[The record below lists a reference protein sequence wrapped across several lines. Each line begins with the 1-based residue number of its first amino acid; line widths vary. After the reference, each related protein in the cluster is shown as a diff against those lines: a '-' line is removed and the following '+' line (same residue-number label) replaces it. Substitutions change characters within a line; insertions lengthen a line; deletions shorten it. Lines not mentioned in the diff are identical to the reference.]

1 MILLVKL
8 NQLDFARVVLENY
21 SEEIAEENEQLTKHC
36 LGLLEMA
43 SGNYSGAA
51 NIFNKIRPQI
61 DSSLYFYCAAY
72 AEFLK
77 GKAADADNFLK
88 MALGLN
94 KTNEKFL
101 ELEAKIEACL

>member
-1 MILLVKL
+1 
-8 NQLDFARVVLENY
+8 
-21 SEEIAEENEQLTKHC
+21 
-36 LGLLEMA
+36 MA

-51 NIFNKIRPQI
+51 NIFNKIQPQI

-77 GKAADADNFLK
+77 GKAANADNFLK
-88 MALGLN
+88 KALGLN
-94 KTNEKFL
+94 KTNEEFL